1 VSLVSQEEKEKE
13 KKIFIERLN
22 KFIEFTQSEVDK
34 GVNPGG
40 HYKAVWTRDAAFILK
55 DQFLSGH
62 FKIALQQ
69 ILLIWSNQ
77 IIATEERSLSL
88 LYCTWKRKPLL
99 FGRGSPE
106 MDFNPII
113 ADDNTW
119 KKFEGALPTTIY
131 YEKGFCE
138 VYGQNPDIDSIALMI
153 STTSWILSTLFDIKD
168 NPTKSEPVITLSLNE
183 RMDNRRENEIPFS
196 KFSLIDI
203 INFLIPCML
212 RAIIYLQNRDID
224 DDGLLEQKHNED
236 WMDTTLRI
244 GKVVYSQACWILA
257 LKNFSILLRKIGN
270 KKESKRLE
278 GMTNRAIS
286 AVESKMWSAKDGCY
300 IDLLEADLHL
310 DEKMHNRLITQ
321 DISLYLI
328 ALTEENSKD
337 TSYKHIDNLNMKDY
351 STKCKSHINN
361 ININLDIYQRALS
374 TLEVLKKRA
383 WKNNLPLVTETEIT
397 KTGPWLLKIN
407 EYHNHTFWP
416 WITGIEML
424 ARTRFGKID
433 DCSLLLSKFVSNN
446 GVHSNMLYEWV
457 NPLTFQGS
465 GAYPFRTG
473 ISSLRIA
480 AFESLTQK
488 ALNTTTTIIR

>member
-1 VSLVSQEEKEKE
+1 
-13 KKIFIERLN
+13 
-22 KFIEFTQSEVDK
+22 
-34 GVNPGG
+34 
-40 HYKAVWTRDAAFILK
+40 
-55 DQFLSGH
+55 
-62 FKIALQQ
+62 
-69 ILLIWSNQ
+69 
-77 IIATEERSLSL
+77 
-88 LYCTWKRKPLL
+88 
-99 FGRGSPE
+99 
-106 MDFNPII
+106 M
-113 ADDNTW
+113 
-119 KKFEGALPTTIY
+119 
-131 YEKGFCE
+131 
-138 VYGQNPDIDSIALMI
+138 
-153 STTSWILSTLFDIKD
+153 KD

-183 RMDNRRENEIPFS
+183 TIDNKRENEIPFS
-196 KFSLIDI
+196 KFSLNDI

-212 RAIIYLQNRDID
+212 RAIIYLQNKDID

-278 GMTNRAIS
+278 EMTNRAIL
-286 AVESKMWSAKDGCY
+286 AVESKMWSANDGCY

-328 ALTEENSKD
+328 ALTEEDGKD
-337 TSYKHIDNLNMKDY
+337 TSYKLRDNTSMKDY
-351 STKCKSHINN
+351 STKCKSYINN
-361 ININLDIYQRALS
+361 INVDIYQRALS

-383 WKNNLPLVTETEIT
+383 WKNNLPLVTEKEIT
-397 KTGPWLLKIN
+397 KTGPWLLKTN

-424 ARTRFGKID
+424 ARTRFGKLD

-480 AFESLTQK
+480 AFEYLTQK